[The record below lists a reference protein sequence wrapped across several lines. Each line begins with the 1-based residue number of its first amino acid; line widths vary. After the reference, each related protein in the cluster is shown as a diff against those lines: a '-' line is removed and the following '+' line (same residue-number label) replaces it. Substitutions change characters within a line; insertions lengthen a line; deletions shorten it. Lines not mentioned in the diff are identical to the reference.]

1 MRLEDKWT
9 LPTDCSEWL
18 AHELRC
24 RIFDWNDKFR
34 IAFSFGPL
42 HSLRFASFAVHTT
55 ISPPSFILMEHL
67 KLFSLVVARKIIYG
81 LCDQLELAEI
91 LIFCTSIKMLK
102 VLFLPSIAEFSVCS
116 CVWGAGGVV
125 VYWLICDI
133 LAEMANANFD
143 KSPLLFSHIPQVPP
157 TTFTYN
163 LFIPDQTLQTVC
175 NLIERAW

>member
-24 RIFDWNDKFR
+24 QIFDWNDKFR

-67 KLFSLVVARKIIYG
+67 KLFSLDVARKIIYG

-91 LIFCTSIKMLK
+91 SIFCTSIKMLK
-102 VLFLPSIAEFSVCS
+102 VLFLPSIAKCWCAHVCEGLEGWS
-116 CVWGAGGVV
+116 SIDWYAI
-125 VYWLICDI
+125 YWPEWQMRISI
-133 LAEMANANFD
+133 NH
-143 KSPLLFSHIPQVPP
+143 LFCFRTFHKYRQQLSP
-157 TTFTYN
+157 TTGSSQTKHFK
-163 LFIPDQTLQTVC
+163 LFAT
-175 NLIERAW
+175 W